1 MRGGGE
7 VSVAWPGQG
16 WNWGSGWRFPQ
27 FANALA
33 LSLEW
38 CWPGPSHPSAHLP
51 IHLSASGVWECWLE
65 ATREGDSRGR
75 PPGAEV

>member
-1 MRGGGE
+1 M
-7 VSVAWPGQG
+7 AWPGPQLG
-16 WNWGSGWRFPQ
+16 REGRGDFPQ
-27 FANALA
+27 FAYALA
-33 LSLEW
+33 VSLEW
-38 CWPGPSHPSAHLP
+38 CWPSPSHPPAHLP